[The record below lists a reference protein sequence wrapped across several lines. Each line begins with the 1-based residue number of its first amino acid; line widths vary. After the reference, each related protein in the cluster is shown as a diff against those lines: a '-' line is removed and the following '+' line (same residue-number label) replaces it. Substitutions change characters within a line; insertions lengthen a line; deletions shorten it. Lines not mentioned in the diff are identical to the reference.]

1 MVVAVE
7 EDSTAAVVAADFMVA
22 ARQRFMEVEDSAAE
36 STLGLSVD
44 TRTAD
49 IMAATTEG
57 GATTTADIT
66 AVTAG
71 AAEVTAGVGVIG
83 AADTVTAGA
92 GWRVGFGW
100 PYWGWRYG
108 YPYGYYYSPGYY
120 GSGPYYSYPPYGP
133 SGDPSGSPDQSNG
146 NGNPQSTDPN
156 ARPQP
161 NQNGP
166 ARYGTPPAQ
175 GDILSTDYRSTAAP
189 RARILSSDR
198 VSATPASYQ
207 AAASSPAHYATGR
220 ATTERGTV
228 EKAGAPLRPEM
239 QKALQRLSEMPP
251 FAREREI
258 ETGRYSQFSSAEK
271 QILRNGE

>member
-1 MVVAVE
+1 MVAVE
-7 EDSTAAVVAADFMVA
+7 EDSTAAAVAADFMA
-22 ARQRFMEVEDSAAE
+22 AGLRFTEVEVSAAE
-36 STLGLSVD
+36 STLGLSAD
-44 TRTAD
+44 AHTAA

-57 GATTTADIT
+57 GATTADIT
-66 AVTAG
+66 AVTDG
-71 AAEVTAGVGVIG
+71 EAEVTAGVGVIG

-92 GWRVGFGW
+92 DGESASAGRIGV
-100 PYWGWRYG
+100 WGYG